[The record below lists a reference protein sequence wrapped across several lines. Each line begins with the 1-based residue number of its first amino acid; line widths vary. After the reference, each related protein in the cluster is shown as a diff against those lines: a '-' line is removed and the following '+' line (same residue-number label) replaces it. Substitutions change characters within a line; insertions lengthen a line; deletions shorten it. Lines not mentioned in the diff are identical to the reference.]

1 MAKKITGPQVLTAN
15 RLSDGM
21 VLFLSGDGTWQPGI
35 DAADIARTEDGAGAL
50 EARAS
55 VFVRTNYIVD
65 PYLIAV
71 EETDAGLVPVEFRE
85 RRRIA
90 GPSVQA
96 VFNEQP
102 HGSLAFAG

>member
-21 VLFLSGDGTWQPGI
+21 VVFLSGDGTWQSEI
-35 DAADIARTEDGAGAL
+35 DSADIARTEEGAGAL
-50 EARAS
+50 EARAA
-55 VFVRTNYIVD
+55 VFVRTNEIVD

-71 EETDAGLVPVEFRE
+71 EESSAGLAPVAFRE

-96 VFNEQP
+96 VFNTQP

>member
-21 VLFLSGDGTWQPGI
+21 VVFLSGDGTWQPSI
-35 DAADIARTEDGAGAL
+35 DAADVAQTDDGAGAL
-50 EARAS
+50 EARAA
-55 VFVRTNYIVD
+55 VFVRTNDIVD

-71 EETDAGLVPVEFRE
+71 EETDTGLVPVAFRE

-96 VFNEQP
+96 AFNTQP
-102 HGSLAFAG
+102 HGSLAFAS

>member
-21 VLFLSGDGTWQPGI
+21 VVFLSSDGTWRPSI
-35 DAADIARTEDGAGAL
+35 DAADIARTEDGAAAL
-50 EARAS
+50 EARAA

-71 EETDAGLVPVEFRE
+71 EETETGLVPVAFRE

-96 VFNEQP
+96 VYNAQP
-102 HGSLAFAG
+102 NGSLAFAG